1 MNTVMRRLRLVMLA
15 LTSIAFWPAVSVYG
29 QQPQI
34 PTLQVCN
41 ISGINGSGLVK
52 IKSRS
57 DAQHSGTFAIGI
69 DSNNPVKCAPP
80 GYPTGSIVLKI
91 DMSDSIV
98 NGQVTLVS
106 IEQITVTGKHT
117 PTAYL
122 NGRCKAENAP
132 GCRFWLSI
140 TDNGK
145 LPENQDVVGFL
156 IMDGN
161 GKRVAYGTG
170 PLVKDDLVVQP
181 TSN

>member
-1 MNTVMRRLRLVMLA
+1 MNTVTRRLRLVMLM
-15 LTSIAFWPAVSVYG
+15 LTTMAFWQAVSVYG

-57 DAQHSGTFAIGI
+57 DIQHSGTFKIAIDGMR
-69 DSNNPVKCAPP
+69 CTPP
-80 GYPTGSIVLKI
+80 GYPTGVISLTI

-106 IEQITVTGKHT
+106 IEQLTSTGKHT

-132 GCRFWLSI
+132 GCRYWLFV
-140 TDNGK
+140 TDNGRS
-145 LPENQDVVGFL
+145 PENQDVVGFL
-156 IMDGN
+156 IMDGS

-170 PLVKDDLVVQP
+170 PLAQGDLVVQP
-181 TSN
+181 TAN